1 MSEQETEYKIK
12 SNPQTMPYPLGAYLK
27 WENSPHTRQ
36 VIDAPAGT
44 KMGEFVDY
52 APYGSKLL
60 ALSDEQNG
68 KVMVQPQDCI
78 IEYTNLSADAIAKA
92 GDFQAIVNAGVNH
105 GIVYRNAPF
114 TPKNAMGFVPP
125 SGLMNE
131 PGVVLGDPSS
141 SS

>member
-1 MSEQETEYKIK
+1 MSKQETEYKIK
-12 SNPQTMPYPLGAYLK
+12 SNPQTMPYPLSAYLK

-52 APYGSKLL
+52 EPYGSKLL

-78 IEYTNLSADAIAKA
+78 IEYIKPLGGTKPIA
-92 GDFQAIVNAGVNH
+92 FFGVN
-105 GIVYRNAPF
+105 GALRYTMP
-114 TPKNAMGFVPP
+114 
-125 SGLMNE
+125 
-131 PGVVLGDPSS
+131 
-141 SS
+141 

>member
-1 MSEQETEYKIK
+1 MSDEYKIK

-27 WENSPHTRQ
+27 WESSPHTRQ

-68 KVMVQPQDCI
+68 KVVVQPQSCV
-78 IEYTNLSADAIAKA
+78 IEYANISPAAIEKA
-92 GDFQAIVNAGVNH
+92 GDFQAIVNVGAAH
-105 GIVYRNAPF
+105 GIVYQNAPY
-114 TPKNAMGFVPP
+114 TAQAA
-125 SGLMNE
+125 
-131 PGVVLGDPSS
+131 SS
-141 SS
+141 S